1 MTEKIFVSYSHK
13 DARWREI
20 FQSAMGTGIFE
31 RYFKLWFDDRIK
43 ANDDWN
49 DEIKTNIA
57 SSRFALLLVSI
68 DFLRSNFIV
77 NQELPSVLKRRRAD
91 GRVFWVPV
99 KKVPDDLLQ
108 KAELGHIQS
117 AWPPSKPLQDLNPTE
132 LEDALIAI
140 ASELIR
146 QIDLPTD
153 RVHDDFRTKVEEV
166 VADAGIVLGDSFAA
180 GSYSIFYRAKQ
191 YNVDVAVKA
200 LIPLTSHAWLSDDF
214 LRRANLVQEVAN
226 STAIKIREVFP
237 DPRAPCVAMDYVSAP
252 TLHARLQK
260 EGKLPPKLVADVLAQ
275 LLRLAGHLHAM
286 SGQPILGPVRPSHVH
301 YDNAKNKAFISLLPI
316 ANETLDSCHR
326 HPTRLQDSS
335 ALPYLS
341 PDRYYG
347 RPLDARIDQYHLG
360 LLGLELLHGKLP
372 VPVQTFAD
380 LETKVRFFK
389 APRSFFDQDFRLNE
403 PAFSFVLAR
412 MLEDDE
418 KNRWTETS
426 ELVTALQELAKGD
439 IPNAVRQYA
448 YDQYAG
454 TLSNDTKFFSS
465 FYAILFAKSQEIRAL
480 FDNVSMGAQYA
491 KLAEALSDII
501 DFTLKRTAS
510 VARHVKKHRERAI
523 KPEYFGFFQD
533 AFLAALREVKITDEY
548 SQDAWR
554 AVLKPALAFMEQQ
567 VADAQK

>member
-13 DARWREI
+13 DAHWRDI

-49 DEIKTNIA
+49 DQIKTNIA

-77 NQELPSVLKRRRAD
+77 NKELPKVLKRRRAG

-108 KAELGHIQS
+108 RAELGPIQS
-117 AWPPSKPLQDLNPTE
+117 VWPPSKPLQDLNPTE

-146 QIDLPTD
+146 QMDLP
-153 RVHDDFRTKVEEV
+153 VHDDFRDKVQEV
-166 VADAGIVLGDSFAA
+166 VADAEIVLGDSIAA
-180 GSYSIFYRAKQ
+180 GSHSIFYRATHH
-191 YNVDVAVKA
+191 NVDVAVKA
-200 LIPLTSHAWLSDDF
+200 LIPLPSQAWLRDDF
-214 LRRANLVQEVAN
+214 IRRANLVQGVAN
-226 STAIKIREVFP
+226 STAINIRDVFP
-237 DPRAPCVAMDYVSAP
+237 DPRAPCAIMDYVSAP

-301 YDNAKNKAFISLLPI
+301 YDTAKDKAFISLLPI

-326 HPTRLQDSS
+326 HPTRLQDSD

-389 APRSFFDQDFRLNE
+389 EPRSFFDQDFRLNE

-418 KNRWTETS
+418 KNRWTKTS
-426 ELVTALQELAKGD
+426 QLLTSLQELANGD
-439 IPNAVRQYA
+439 LPNAVRQYA
-448 YDQYAG
+448 YDQRWHAQRRY
-454 TLSNDTKFFSS
+454 K
-465 FYAILFAKSQEIRAL
+465 ILFL
-480 FDNVSMGAQYA
+480 
-491 KLAEALSDII
+491 
-501 DFTLKRTAS
+501 
-510 VARHVKKHRERAI
+510 
-523 KPEYFGFFQD
+523 
-533 AFLAALREVKITDEY
+533 
-548 SQDAWR
+548 
-554 AVLKPALAFMEQQ
+554 VLCNT
-567 VADAQK
+567 V